1 VVVVA
6 VVLVAVVVV
15 TVVVVVETNCSNSAG
30 QTPYSPLTNKTQTRE
45 AAFMHGPSPKSHA
58 SLGHGQCSA
67 TGAFSMPVVAVEV
80 AVVAASGT
88 VPLTHSIKLSPHSF
102 DVAL

>member
-58 SLGHGQCSA
+58 SLGQCSA
-67 TGAFSMPVVAVEV
+67 TGAFSVPVVGVEV
-80 AVVAASGT
+80 AAVTASGT